1 MTNGLLARVVREPL
15 IHFLLLGAAL
25 FIAYTVLHRT
35 GDARGREILVT
46 PGQLEHLAESFA
58 RINQRPPT
66 PEELRSLVSDYVR
79 SEVYTREAL
88 ALGLDRDDPVIRNRL
103 RQKMQFLSEDVA
115 ALAQP
120 TEEQLRAYLQTHAE
134 TFRLE
139 QQYTFTQVYFN
150 PDRRRERLVQDA
162 RQALETL
169 RAGGT
174 AADPAAL
181 GDPFLLDRAFESLPA
196 TEVSKEFGE
205 AFAKRL
211 AALPIGTWQGPIESG
226 YGEHLVLLQAR
237 TAGRMPTLEEAR
249 PAVTREWMNEER
261 LRANEV
267 FYQALLKR
275 YKVVIQQPNAS
286 ATTGSASAA
295 R

>member
-1 MTNGLLARVVREPL
+1 MTHGLLARVTREPL

-25 FIAYTVLHRT
+25 FIAYTVLHGT
-35 GDARGREILVT
+35 GDAGGREIVVT
-46 PGQLEHLAESFA
+46 PGQLEHLVESFA
-58 RINQRPPT
+58 RINQRSPT
-66 PEELRSLVSDYVR
+66 PEELRGLVGDFVR
-79 SEVYTREAL
+79 GEVYNREAL

-120 TEEQLRAYLQTHAE
+120 TDEQLRAYLQTHAQI
-134 TFRLE
+134 FRLE
-139 QQYTFTQVYFN
+139 QQYTFSQVYFN
-150 PDRRRERLVQDA
+150 PDRRREHLAHDA
-162 RQALETL
+162 RQALDTL

-174 AADPAAL
+174 GADPAVL
-181 GDPFLLDRAFESLPA
+181 GDPFLLDPSFQSLPA
-196 TEVSKEFGE
+196 TEVSKQFGD

-211 AALPIGTWQGPIESG
+211 VELPIGTWQGPIESG
-226 YGEHLVLLQAR
+226 YGEHLVLLQAH

-249 PAVTREWMNEER
+249 AAVTREWMNEER
-261 LRANEV
+261 VRANEA
-267 FYQALLKR
+267 FYQALLRR

-286 ATTGSASAA
+286 VTTRSASEA

>member
-1 MTNGLLARVVREPL
+1 MTRGLLARVVREPL

-25 FIAYTVLHRT
+25 FIAYTVLHGT
-35 GDARGREILVT
+35 GDAGGREIVVT
-46 PGQLEHLAESFA
+46 PGQLEHLAESFV

-66 PEELRSLVSDYVR
+66 PEELRGLVSDYVR
-79 SEVYTREAL
+79 GEVYNREAL

-120 TEEQLRAYLQTHAE
+120 TDEQLRAYLQTHADN
-134 TFRLE
+134 FRVE
-139 QQYTFTQVYFN
+139 QHYTFSQVYFN
-150 PDRRRERLVQDA
+150 PDRRRDHLAYDA

-169 RAGGT
+169 RAGG
-174 AADPAAL
+174 AGAVPAAL
-181 GDPFLLDRAFESLPA
+181 GDPFLLDSGFESLPS
-196 TEVSKEFGE
+196 TEVSKEFGD

-249 PAVTREWMNEER
+249 AAVTREWVNDER
-261 LRANEV
+261 LRANEA
-267 FYQALLKR
+267 FYQGLLKR
-275 YKVVIQQPNAS
+275 YKVVIQEPNDS
-286 ATTGSASAA
+286 VTTRNTGAA